1 MSLLKLCQHIVHF
14 ILGCSEFSYRFIIC
28 LCILYI
34 RKRIP
39 YAYLFAF
46 FQQILLTS
54 RKKSRPWWMFQEL
67 VCLLLIPKC
76 LYFLFWLSLLFLYCI
91 SLLPCVWYILTSVT
105 TYHGMFLC
113 AHPLLTIS
121 RKVLLPVYFVHHPN
135 EFEFQQLINIKSKSI
150 LVDLSKFIQTALSL
164 FW

>member
-1 MSLLKLCQHIVHF
+1 MSLLKLCQPIVHF
-14 ILGCSEFSYRFIIC
+14 ILGCSEFSYRFISVCVFCTLENVFLMPI
-28 LCILYI
+28 
-34 RKRIP
+34 
-39 YAYLFAF
+39 YLLF
-46 FQQILLTS
+46 FQQVLLTS

-67 VCLLLIPKC
+67 VCLLLIPKF

-91 SLLPCVWYILTSVT
+91 SLLPCVWYILTAVT

-150 LVDLSKFIQTALSL
+150 LVF
-164 FW
+164 